1 MNCDQ
6 VVLTESAVNSLLKYL
21 PSPDQVG
28 PRNEGVEGKTNEG
41 SNKRTRDRTKER
53 GTEQTNEGL
62 NNKTSDRTYK
72 LGTVQTNERPNIQP
86 IDPPAKRTYE

>member
-41 SNKRTRDRTKER
+41 SNKRARDRT
-53 GTEQTNEGL
+53 
-62 NNKTSDRTYK
+62 
-72 LGTVQTNERPNIQP
+72 NERATEHTT
-86 IDPPAKRTYE
+86 D